1 MPIDG
6 IMRACITI
14 DMHQTHCKLAFE
26 AIGSGHK
33 RRDGLDSGTGL
44 ESVEQSENIT
54 SWCSTDHDAG
64 IVDKCVDP
72 GVSLHTMRDVH
83 DVQRSTVATHLS
95 KIAGES
101 FHGLQVA
108 HVAHLK
114 RAQSCVNGPLTSARY
129 IGAARTMTLSLAAGT
144 AACISAAASSPRLL
158 SRTHMTTVQP
168 LWRMSHA
175 TWRMA
180 HTRPLQPT

>member
-108 HVAHLK
+108 DIANLCRDGVFGQQRWPCYTPCDIKLQAH
-114 RAQSCVNGPLTSARY
+114 RDV
-129 IGAARTMTLSLAAGT
+129 RTMTFSFAAG
-144 AACISAAASSPRLL
+144 ISA
-158 SRTHMTTVQP
+158 
-168 LWRMSHA
+168 
-175 TWRMA
+175 
-180 HTRPLQPT
+180 